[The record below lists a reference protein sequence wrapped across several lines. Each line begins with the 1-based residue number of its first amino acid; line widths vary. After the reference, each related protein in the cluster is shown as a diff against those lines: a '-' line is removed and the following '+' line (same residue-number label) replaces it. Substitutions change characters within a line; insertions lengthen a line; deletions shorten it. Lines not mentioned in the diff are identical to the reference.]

1 ELIGVTTYQAHWEPD
16 GTRLYAEYQGPRV
29 DGPRPSE
36 RYVAC
41 LRLLRQSYLYY
52 HPCYSMYR
60 RRVLAQTQ
68 LLRDVIPNDTVLAVE
83 LSLLGPYAH
92 VPECLAHRAR
102 PEVGYDQVLELMQ
115 IPGALPL
122 EDSPEERMRLLL
134 GLLDEAQV
142 PMR

>member
-1 ELIGVTTYQAHWEPD
+1 
-16 GTRLYAEYQGPRV
+16 
-29 DGPRPSE
+29 
-36 RYVAC
+36 
-41 LRLLRQSYLYY
+41 
-52 HPCYSMYR
+52 
-60 RRVLAQTQ
+60 LAQTQ

-142 PMR
+142 PMRERARCYLEALRYYAFLNGLFRLRRARHALGRELRSRGVPVDEILERVA